1 MADPF
6 EVNRQLQ
13 IGVES
18 TSGTAVPANKLL
30 PSITMALD
38 PVFDVTKYK
47 GTGRRFNSLVVPS
60 GQEGVT
66 GNIAGAVTFTELI
79 YPASMAWGAA
89 TITTPAGGVNAR
101 QWVWNVPLS
110 GRVNPKSM
118 TIEQGDSD
126 DAERAAYGILTDL
139 GLDLSRSATALNGA
153 ILAQAIEKYSAL
165 SGGSWT
171 GMTPTPTAIALS
183 PVLPRKWDVYADTTY
198 QGLGASK
205 LLRCFKATFAYGGAF
220 IPFYPMNSALS
231 TWAGAADGI
240 DVSAALSLTLG
251 KDLTGEGF
259 WTPGRAGSKRY
270 MRLIALGDYIDNY
283 FTSSTGTGTGGNV
296 KFIYKGQTATITF
309 ATGWTAVNIQAAFVA
324 LSTVGSGNATV
335 TGGPLPGT
343 AVVITMTGALAN
355 DATAPTADMSGVT
368 GGSIP
373 NTMIATQIQQKLQI
387 DMACIVMK
395 PNNSDVTQGLRTR
408 QWDFQIVEDT
418 SWGSAILVTLVN
430 NLTAL

>member
-38 PVFDVTKYK
+38 PVFNATKYK
-47 GTGRRFNSLVVPS
+47 GTGRRFNSLVVPD
-60 GQEGVT
+60 GQEAVT
-66 GNIAGAVTFTELI
+66 GALAGAVTFTELI

-89 TITTPAGGVNAR
+89 AITTPAGGVNAK
-101 QWVWNVPLS
+101 QWVWNVPLT

-126 DAERAAYGILTDL
+126 DSERAAYGILTDL
-139 GLDLSRSATALNGA
+139 GLDLSRAGTALSGA
-153 ILAQAIEKYSAL
+153 LLAQAIEKYSAL

-171 GMTPTPTAIALS
+171 GMTASPTAIALS
-183 PVLPRKWDVYADTTY
+183 PVLPKRWDVYADNIYTALGTT
-198 QGLGASK
+198 K
-205 LLRCFKATFAYGGAF
+205 LTRCFKANFAYGGAF

-231 TWAGAADGI
+231 TYAGAADGI
-240 DVSAALSLTLG
+240 DVSAALSLSLG
-251 KDLTGEGF
+251 KDLAGEGF

-270 MRLIALGDYIDNY
+270 LRVVALGDYVDNY
-283 FTSSTGTGTGGNV
+283 FTTATGTGSGGNI
-296 KFIYKGQTATITF
+296 KLSYKGQQATINF
-309 ATGWTAVNIQAAFVA
+309 SGGWAAGAVQTAFLA
-324 LSTVGSGNATV
+324 LTTVGVGNATV

-343 AVVITMTGALAN
+343 ALVITMTGALAQ
-355 DATAPTADMSGVT
+355 DTTAPILDTTGVT
-368 GGSIP
+368 GGSIA
-373 NTMIATQIQQKLQI
+373 NTLTPTQIQMKLQLDI
-387 DMACIVMK
+387 AGIVLK

-430 NLTAL
+430 NLSSL